1 MPVTTRI
8 LLVEDDPDF
17 RIIVANDLRRRGY
30 EVLGAT
36 DWSRGLQLAREA
48 GVSVIVSDMCLPG
61 LDGRRAL
68 AEVRQICPQLGI
80 IFMSGMAPI
89 EEVLES
95 LQEGGAAFIRKPFEM
110 SELCWLIDRTVRSCP
125 LPAK

>member
-1 MPVTTRI
+1 MTTRI

-36 DWSRGLQLAREA
+36 DWSRGLQLARGAE
-48 GVSVIVSDMCLPG
+48 VNVIVSDMCLPG

-68 AEVRQICPQLGI
+68 AEVRQTCPQLAV

-89 EEVLES
+89 EDILDG

-110 SELCWLIDRTVRSCP
+110 EELCWLIDRTVKSCP